1 MDSKERMDYR
11 NYNSIAL
18 AFMGDAVY
26 ERFIRERLVRS
37 GSVGADRMHREAVR
51 YVKASAQET
60 ALRAMLEELSEDEAL
75 VVRRARNHRITSK
88 PKNADPLTYKMATAF
103 EALLGYL
110 YLDGRQ
116 ARLAELMEKAAGIV
130 ENSEGAARG

>member
-1 MDSKERMDYR
+1 MEYK

-26 ERFIRERLVRS
+26 EKFIRERLVRS

-110 YLDGRQ
+110 YLDGQQ

-130 ENSEGAARG
+130 DGAARE